1 MADEK
6 VNMGPEENKP
16 PETLSPPGQGD
27 LPPLEENNAPAV
39 SGEDKTAPDH
49 VEPDPP
55 SADKH
60 TQQTVLPGMGEDTP
74 APSGKVIN
82 LSDIQAADKDG
93 KEASTTAPE
102 KKAPEAEQPKK
113 RRGRPPKEQAALS
126 AGKKEK
132 AAEPRTGRPSKVD
145 KAAREEAPP
154 AVRDKVS
161 RGKKADKGKERG
173 SGGAPASK
181 PAQVVKPGK
190 AAPIKEAAVPP
201 PEINLP
207 PTPDVPPRP
216 VEEGK
221 IVYLKMAELHPFHT
235 FREHPYKVQDDKA
248 MDDLVGTIKEHGI
261 MTPATVRPEKDG
273 KGYEIIAGHRRC
285 HGGERAGLD
294 EIPCIVR
301 EMTDLEAVRE
311 MKNSNKQR
319 GDPLPSELAKL
330 LDLELEA
337 IKRQGARPKND
348 QEAEALGKLSVEIV
362 GKEHDMNYKK
372 VLRYVRLNHLVPE
385 LLEKV
390 DTKNMGFMPAV
401 ELSYIKPENQRL
413 IAVSIDGEQSS
424 PSVKQAKRLRE
435 LDQEGLLNGDVID
448 GILSE
453 EKREVDNVI
462 ISTDEL
468 NKYFGKE
475 ITPAKMKEQIM
486 ALLDEWKAGEA
497 TEDSFAALANENSED
512 PGSSSNGGLYEDVY
526 PGQMVDPFDEWCF
539 DDARQPGDTGIVK
552 TDYGYHVMYYVSKGE
567 EVFWFEAAKSDLQ
580 TERENALEESIRE
593 QYPLTETLENAAIF
607 DVQAEDRAAANAAA
621 AEAAASEAATEE
633 SGTDASEDTVAQ
645 EEAGE

>member
-1 MADEK
+1 M
-6 VNMGPEENKP
+6 
-16 PETLSPPGQGD
+16 
-27 LPPLEENNAPAV
+27 
-39 SGEDKTAPDH
+39 
-49 VEPDPP
+49 
-55 SADKH
+55 
-60 TQQTVLPGMGEDTP
+60 
-74 APSGKVIN
+74 
-82 LSDIQAADKDG
+82 
-93 KEASTTAPE
+93 
-102 KKAPEAEQPKK
+102 EQ
-113 RRGRPPKEQAALS
+113 
-126 AGKKEK
+126 
-132 AAEPRTGRPSKVD
+132 
-145 KAAREEAPP
+145 
-154 AVRDKVS
+154 
-161 RGKKADKGKERG
+161 
-173 SGGAPASK
+173 
-181 PAQVVKPGK
+181 
-190 AAPIKEAAVPP
+190 
-201 PEINLP
+201 
-207 PTPDVPPRP
+207 
-216 VEEGK
+216 GK
-221 IVYLKMAELHPFHT
+221 IVYLKLSELHPFHT
-235 FREHPYKVQDDKA
+235 LRDHPFKVQDDKA

-330 LDLELEA
+330 LDLEVEA
-337 IKRQGARPKND
+337 IKRQGARPKTEK
-348 QEAEALGKLSVEIV
+348 EAEALGKLSVEIV

-390 DTKNMGFMPAV
+390 DAKSMGFMPAV

-475 ITPAKMKEQIM
+475 VTPAKMKEQIM
-486 ALLDEWKAGEA
+486 ALLDEWKEKQPP
-497 TEDSFAALANENSED
+497 ELAKPEKKNELD
-512 PGSSSNGGLYEDVY
+512 
-526 PGQMVDPFDEWCF
+526 
-539 DDARQPGDTGIVK
+539 K
-552 TDYGYHVMYYVSKGE
+552 
-567 EVFWFEAAKSDLQ
+567 
-580 TERENALEESIRE
+580 
-593 QYPLTETLENAAIF
+593 
-607 DVQAEDRAAANAAA
+607 
-621 AEAAASEAATEE
+621 
-633 SGTDASEDTVAQ
+633 
-645 EEAGE
+645 

>member
-6 VNMGPEENKP
+6 VNMGPEENKAQ
-16 PETLSPPGQGD
+16 ETLSPPGQGE
-27 LPPLEENNAPAV
+27 LPPLEENNTPAV
-39 SGEDKTAPDH
+39 SGEDKAAPDH

-55 SADKH
+55 SADRH
-60 TQQTVLPGMGEDTP
+60 TQQTVFPGMGEDTP

-82 LSDIQAADKDG
+82 LSDIQAADKGG
-93 KEASTTAPE
+93 KEAPAPAPE
-102 KKAPEAEQPKK
+102 KKASEAEQPKK
-113 RRGRPPKEQAALS
+113 RRGRPPKEQAAVS

-154 AVRDKVS
+154 SVLDKVS
-161 RGKKADKGKERG
+161 RGKKADKDKETG

-181 PAQVVKPGK
+181 STKAVKPGK
-190 AAPIKEAAVPP
+190 AAPVKEAAVPP
-201 PEINLP
+201 PEIKLP
-207 PTPDVPPRP
+207 PTPEVPPRP

-261 MTPATVRPEKDG
+261 MTPATVRPEKEG
-273 KGYEIIAGHRRC
+273 KGYEIIAGHRRH
-285 HGGERAGLD
+285 HGGTRAGL
-294 EIPCIVR
+294 EEMPCIVR

-311 MKNSNKQR
+311 MRNSNKQR
-319 GDPLPSELAKL
+319 GEPLPSELAKL

-348 QEAEALGKLSVEIV
+348 KEAEALGKLSVEIV

-390 DTKNMGFMPAV
+390 DAKNMGFMPAV

-475 ITPAKMKEQIM
+475 VTPAKMKEQIM
-486 ALLDEWKAGEA
+486 ALLDEWKEKQPP
-497 TEDSFAALANENSED
+497 ELAKPEKKNELD
-512 PGSSSNGGLYEDVY
+512 
-526 PGQMVDPFDEWCF
+526 
-539 DDARQPGDTGIVK
+539 K
-552 TDYGYHVMYYVSKGE
+552 
-567 EVFWFEAAKSDLQ
+567 
-580 TERENALEESIRE
+580 
-593 QYPLTETLENAAIF
+593 
-607 DVQAEDRAAANAAA
+607 
-621 AEAAASEAATEE
+621 
-633 SGTDASEDTVAQ
+633 
-645 EEAGE
+645 

>member
-6 VNMGPEENKP
+6 VNASPEESKI
-16 PETLSPPGQGD
+16 PE
-27 LPPLEENNAPAV
+27 APAP
-39 SGEDKTAPDH
+39 SGPGDPPAPEHTEGPAVPGGDQTAPAH
-49 VEPDPP
+49 VEPAMPEKTEGP
-55 SADKH
+55 IKPEQS
-60 TQQTVLPGMGEDTP
+60 VIPGMGEDAP

-82 LSDIQAADKDG
+82 LSDIQAADKGG
-93 KEASTTAPE
+93 KEASAPAPE
-102 KKAPEAEQPKK
+102 KKAPEADKPPK
-113 RRGRPPKEQAALS
+113 RRGRPPKEQA
-126 AGKKEK
+126 GPTVEKKSK

-161 RGKKADKGKERG
+161 RGKKADKGKETG
-173 SGGAPASK
+173 SGGAPVSK
-181 PAQVVKPGK
+181 PAKAVKPDK
-190 AAPIKEAAVPP
+190 AAPVKEAAVP

-273 KGYEIIAGHRRC
+273 KGYEIIAGHRRH
-285 HGGERAGLD
+285 HGGTRAGL
-294 EIPCIVR
+294 EEMPCIVR

-311 MKNSNKQR
+311 MRNSNKQR
-319 GDPLPSELAKL
+319 GEPLPSELAKL

-337 IKRQGARPKND
+337 IKRQGARPKNEK
-348 QEAEALGKLSVEIV
+348 EAEALGKLSVEIV

-390 DTKNMGFMPAV
+390 DAKSMGFMPSV

-413 IAVSIDGEQSS
+413 IAVSIDGEVAS
-424 PSVKQAKRLRE
+424 PTVKQAKRLRE

-475 ITPAKMKEQIM
+475 VTPAKMKAQIL
-486 ALLDEWKAGEA
+486 ALLDEWKEKQPP
-497 TEDSFAALANENSED
+497 ELAKPEKKNELD
-512 PGSSSNGGLYEDVY
+512 
-526 PGQMVDPFDEWCF
+526 
-539 DDARQPGDTGIVK
+539 K
-552 TDYGYHVMYYVSKGE
+552 
-567 EVFWFEAAKSDLQ
+567 
-580 TERENALEESIRE
+580 
-593 QYPLTETLENAAIF
+593 
-607 DVQAEDRAAANAAA
+607 
-621 AEAAASEAATEE
+621 
-633 SGTDASEDTVAQ
+633 
-645 EEAGE
+645 

>member
-1 MADEK
+1 MADDK
-6 VNMGPEENKP
+6 LKAGPESPGEGSVGDAQTVTKP
-16 PETLSPPGQGD
+16 PVPETV
-27 LPPLEENNAPAV
+27 EEPAAGTGPV
-39 SGEDKTAPDH
+39 RQPEQSVT
-49 VEPDPP
+49 
-55 SADKH
+55 
-60 TQQTVLPGMGEDTP
+60 PGMGGDVPAQP
-74 APSGKVIN
+74 APQVE
-82 LSDIQAADKDG
+82 ADKVEKSPDQD
-93 KEASTTAPE
+93 KKVEPEEKTA
-102 KKAPEAEQPKK
+102 K
-113 RRGRPPKEQAALS
+113 RRGRPPKEQ
-126 AGKKEK
+126 
-132 AAEPRTGRPSKVD
+132 
-145 KAAREEAPP
+145 
-154 AVRDKVS
+154 
-161 RGKKADKGKERG
+161 
-173 SGGAPASK
+173 
-181 PAQVVKPGK
+181 
-190 AAPIKEAAVPP
+190 
-201 PEINLP
+201 
-207 PTPDVPPRP
+207 
-216 VEEGK
+216 GK
-221 IVYLKMAELHPFHT
+221 IVYLKLSELHPFHT
-235 FREHPYKVQDDKA
+235 LRDHPFKVQDDKA

-348 QEAEALGKLSVEIV
+348 KEAEALGKLSVEIV

-390 DTKNMGFMPAV
+390 DAKSMGFMPAV

-475 ITPAKMKEQIM
+475 VTPAKMKEQIM
-486 ALLDEWKAGEA
+486 ALLDEWKEKQPP
-497 TEDSFAALANENSED
+497 ELAKPEKKNELD
-512 PGSSSNGGLYEDVY
+512 
-526 PGQMVDPFDEWCF
+526 
-539 DDARQPGDTGIVK
+539 K
-552 TDYGYHVMYYVSKGE
+552 
-567 EVFWFEAAKSDLQ
+567 
-580 TERENALEESIRE
+580 
-593 QYPLTETLENAAIF
+593 
-607 DVQAEDRAAANAAA
+607 
-621 AEAAASEAATEE
+621 
-633 SGTDASEDTVAQ
+633 
-645 EEAGE
+645 

>member
-6 VNMGPEENKP
+6 ANVSPEEKKA
-16 PETLSPPGQGD
+16 PE
-27 LPPLEENNAPAV
+27 APAP
-39 SGEDKTAPDH
+39 SGPG
-49 VEPDPP
+49 DPP
-55 SADKH
+55 ALEH
-60 TQQTVLPGMGEDTP
+60 TEGPAVPGGDQAAPTHVGPATPEQSVIPGMGEDAP

-82 LSDIQAADKDG
+82 LSDIQAADKGG
-93 KEASTTAPE
+93 KEASAPAPD
-102 KKAPEAEQPKK
+102 KKTPEADKPPK
-113 RRGRPPKEQAALS
+113 RRGRPPKEQA
-126 AGKKEK
+126 GPTVEKKSK

-154 AVRDKVS
+154 SVRDKVS
-161 RGKKADKGKERG
+161 RGKKADKGKETS

-181 PAQVVKPGK
+181 SAKTVKPGK
-190 AAPIKEAAVPP
+190 AAPVKEAAVPP
-201 PEINLP
+201 PEIKLP
-207 PTPDVPPRP
+207 PTPEVPPRP

-221 IVYLKMAELHPFHT
+221 IVYLKMSELHPFHT

-273 KGYEIIAGHRRC
+273 KGYEIIAGHRRH
-285 HGGERAGLD
+285 HGGTRAGL
-294 EIPCIVR
+294 EEMPCIVR

-311 MKNSNKQR
+311 MRNSNKQR

-330 LDLELEA
+330 LDLEVEA
-337 IKRQGARPKND
+337 IKRQGARPKTEK
-348 QEAEALGKLSVEIV
+348 EAEALGKLSVEIV

-390 DTKNMGFMPAV
+390 DAKNMGFMPAV

-475 ITPAKMKEQIM
+475 VTPAKMKEQIM
-486 ALLDEWKAGEA
+486 ALLDEWKEKQPP
-497 TEDSFAALANENSED
+497 ELSKPEKKNELD
-512 PGSSSNGGLYEDVY
+512 
-526 PGQMVDPFDEWCF
+526 
-539 DDARQPGDTGIVK
+539 K
-552 TDYGYHVMYYVSKGE
+552 
-567 EVFWFEAAKSDLQ
+567 
-580 TERENALEESIRE
+580 
-593 QYPLTETLENAAIF
+593 
-607 DVQAEDRAAANAAA
+607 
-621 AEAAASEAATEE
+621 
-633 SGTDASEDTVAQ
+633 
-645 EEAGE
+645 

>member
-235 FREHPYKVQDDKA
+235 FREHPYKVKDDKA

-285 HGGERAGLD
+285 HGGDRAGLD

-348 QEAEALGKLSVEIV
+348 KEAEALGKLSVEIV

-390 DTKNMGFMPAV
+390 DAKNMGFMPAV

-475 ITPAKMKEQIM
+475 VTPAKMKEQII
-486 ALLDEWKAGEA
+486 ALLDEWKEKQPP
-497 TEDSFAALANENSED
+497 ELAKPEKKNELD
-512 PGSSSNGGLYEDVY
+512 
-526 PGQMVDPFDEWCF
+526 
-539 DDARQPGDTGIVK
+539 K
-552 TDYGYHVMYYVSKGE
+552 
-567 EVFWFEAAKSDLQ
+567 
-580 TERENALEESIRE
+580 
-593 QYPLTETLENAAIF
+593 
-607 DVQAEDRAAANAAA
+607 
-621 AEAAASEAATEE
+621 
-633 SGTDASEDTVAQ
+633 
-645 EEAGE
+645 